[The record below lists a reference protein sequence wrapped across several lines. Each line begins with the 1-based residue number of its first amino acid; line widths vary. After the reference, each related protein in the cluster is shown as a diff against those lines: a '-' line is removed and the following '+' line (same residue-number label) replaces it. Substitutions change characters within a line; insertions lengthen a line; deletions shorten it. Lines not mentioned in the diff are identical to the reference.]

1 MRLRKASLQI
11 SNYKLQKRK
20 RKPRLEEMTRNKRK
34 ISHLRYSIKKKK
46 HGDFQ
51 VLKKDDDDE
60 DEFINEK
67 DDDDEDEFNNDTPK
81 TDTLQQEQQQEQ
93 QEYQQQDQ
101 QELQDQQEYKEEQ
114 EHKEEQEYQQQDQ
127 QQQPE
132 QIYDMR
138 SRSQDLVWTDHEY
151 TMLQLQQQPQQQQ
164 QITDQLSSKR
174 QDFNTIQNDN
184 EIIQQQH
191 YSELPILENIDRHL
205 TLPPPQQQQ
214 HGSQI
219 TTEGEAVLQLQ
230 QQQQQEDYHNYDNH
244 QQQYYPDALALE
256 VSEVENNLNK
266 NICERTFFEK
276 SVLSKIQEDLD
287 KILRDTRDEHSIF
300 ISFRDVVSYDN
311 NKLVSTVYVYST
323 SSNMYQVQNIE
334 PNIDTFIY
342 RQPWTVKKMM
352 VEILDIMN
360 NMMSLRE
367 YGPSQRIVV
376 NFKRD
381 IDRLFSYRIRIELD
395 PDQTQHETHKYKI
408 LYRYL

>member
-1 MRLRKASLQI
+1 ML
-11 SNYKLQKRK
+11 
-20 RKPRLEEMTRNKRK
+20 
-34 ISHLRYSIKKKK
+34 
-46 HGDFQ
+46 
-51 VLKKDDDDE
+51 
-60 DEFINEK
+60 
-67 DDDDEDEFNNDTPK
+67 NDTI
-81 TDTLQQEQQQEQ
+81 TMLNQEQQQEQ

-114 EHKEEQEYQQQDQ
+114 EHKEEQEYQQQD

-311 NKLVSTVYVYST
+311 NKLVSTV
-323 SSNMYQVQNIE
+323 
-334 PNIDTFIY
+334 
-342 RQPWTVKKMM
+342 
-352 VEILDIMN
+352 
-360 NMMSLRE
+360 
-367 YGPSQRIVV
+367 
-376 NFKRD
+376 
-381 IDRLFSYRIRIELD
+381 IRIELD
-395 PDQTQHETHKYKI
+395 PDQTQHETHNNTDHRPPKQADPRFLSEHGTENSIHHPPCRQRQQQEEVNCNYHMIPPSLLKQYNQTNMEYHQVLI
-408 LYRYL
+408 KFIDLENNEVIVDFNRIEKTITNRHLYLENDKLPNSKTPIEIV

>member
-67 DDDDEDEFNNDTPK
+67 DDDDDEDEFNNDTPK

-114 EHKEEQEYQQQDQ
+114 EHKEEQEYQQQD

-205 TLPPPQQQQ
+205 TLPPPQQQ